1 MKSES
6 ILPAT
11 DYVSLSRRFL
21 DGSTSGFEDENDSI
35 WATLPSEERGE
46 TWEKI
51 LENDISVLLGT
62 AGSGKTTEVRQQVR
76 VLEEAGKNAFLLRLE
91 ALQDGSTANAF
102 DFDLKG
108 QAEKFE
114 KWKSTGKGGVLFL
127 DALDEARLPSARNVS
142 ALEMALNVVSREV
155 IRRQSPLRLV
165 VTSRPSEWF
174 GDRDERL
181 LKTFIRRKRY
191 TTHDGSANE
200 PSLKI
205 FQMGALNTTDIKKLA
220 NSRGINPAEFLEA
233 VNANLLS
240 GLIQQPL
247 DADMFLG
254 VWKKAKNEG
263 RASDQIFKSRCQ
275 VMNDLVTWRLEGR
288 QENRERVNIDIS
300 KARRAVAKLAAFGVV
315 SAQQDLT
322 VKELADEE
330 VSVAQILADNETSW
344 TGSELRELLT
354 CGLFQ
359 PSVGGRIRFAHREL
373 RDFLAAEHFDRS
385 MRSRAHSEQTIGVL
399 FAEGIGP
406 RSIPQSTEHVLGWLS
421 TFNSRVRE
429 IVAKTRPALLIETGD
444 PLALSL
450 GDKELV
456 LRNYAKLYETL
467 NVRPERVNR
476 GDIKRFAHGDLST
489 IVGELLDKS
498 SSLELTD
505 FLIKV
510 ARIGDMKPL
519 ATKLASY
526 VTNPDIEY
534 HTKGEACAALFEIGD
549 TTHRARVLAA
559 VLTDECPDLNGTDA
573 ARTWNMFQL
582 KALRYCFEEA
592 PLLDCIFL
600 LARLQS
606 EPSNSL
612 PTTSHYLIEVLGQVT
627 IPGKRSWLTILLR
640 FAFVG
645 RSEDCF
651 PTPITSERYQGFV
664 RAIIFLASV
673 LVSCDDTNPDDP
685 DMLDAVEIALSYTDL
700 NVYLNHKAPTRS
712 LVDGLRMRPD
722 IKYRLVDRRIA
733 LFADRKRNGRVPY
746 FAIHSLTLY
755 KWLEMGTFFEKS
767 DVLHYCKL
775 AGKAANQSKRTF
787 LLNLALTIQASL
799 DGCEKSDAW
808 DIYLKYLRKFGD
820 AEQRSQFGIR
830 GRLRRLL
837 HRVLHQH
844 QYEVLDWLGKQS
856 ERLQCWRSVKRKQR
870 IFRRERSDI
879 LAGEISDA
887 DAYWLYNKSPD
898 SLGPG
903 TICSIRK
910 DYGVDV
916 AEMLTSG
923 IREYWKTHD
932 ACYSDGRTYPSAIG
946 LAGIN
951 LDHSLNELP
960 TDTNLVRKAFRFSF
974 HELNGFPV
982 WVDELSRKFPSE
994 FCSEVKCALL
1004 EDFSKPKENND
1015 HHTSDCI
1022 SMIAN
1027 SSNYIRNLV
1036 GPLILKMMMKSMPEN
1051 PRDRMLCLDIAARA
1065 PKTEQNCLSRFLVLG
1080 FKQAWTQSDFPE
1092 TWVWLD
1098 ALLNANSREARN
1110 IFCTYFEDLE
1120 GADTANLF
1128 FEFLGR
1134 DEDKPSLEVD
1144 SDLVRSEYERDPLL
1158 LEWLVRAA
1166 FLVWPPEKDVVRER
1180 LYSPRKADYATR
1192 NRRGYVRL
1200 LGAIHTA
1207 EAHDSFRRLAKSKE
1221 LKDYRDEFLLRI
1233 DLMVRVAGRRP
1244 NLSPFQTIQFLND
1257 HSKAPSSVAEFR
1269 KLCNTHLET
1278 LLEKLH
1284 QSDDDEGAYYRRGS
1298 ASEDDLRNWMAAR
1311 LRDVGEHY
1319 YTVIREQEVAGE
1331 KRTDIRLYSQT
1342 DSLGN
1347 VSVEIKL
1354 ADMDHWSGDQ
1364 LVNTP
1369 DEQISRRYL
1378 LDPSSHTGIYVLV
1391 NAAKPRN
1398 KEVDDKGN
1406 IKRKEFSKK
1415 VAGTP
1420 VNFENLV
1427 EAVKEKCKGVND
1439 GLKGDKV
1446 VSLIARDISEK
1457 PSEMI

>member
-21 DGSTSGFEDENDSI
+21 DGSTSGFEDEDDSI
-35 WATLPSEERGE
+35 RATLPSEERGE

-62 AGSGKTTEVRQQVR
+62 AGSGKTTEVQQQVR
-76 VLEEAGKNAFLLRLE
+76 VLEEAGENAFFLKLG

-102 DFDLKG
+102 GFDLEG

-127 DALDEARLPSARNVS
+127 DALDEARPPSARNVS

-155 IRRQSPLRLV
+155 SRRQSPLRLV
-165 VTSRPSEWF
+165 VTSRPSEWL
-174 GDRDERL
+174 GDRDERH
-181 LKTFIRRKRY
+181 LKTFIRKTRY

-205 FQMGALNTTDIKKLA
+205 FQMGTLNITDIEKLA
-220 NSRGINPAEFLEA
+220 NSRSIDPDEFLEA
-233 VNANLLS
+233 VNANHLS
-240 GLIQQPL
+240 RLIQQPL

-254 VWKKAKNEG
+254 FWKKAKNEG

-315 SAQQDLT
+315 SDQQDLT
-322 VKELADEE
+322 DKELAVEE

-344 TGSELRELLT
+344 TGSERRELLT
-354 CGLFQ
+354 CGLFK
-359 PSVGGRIRFAHREL
+359 PSVGGRIRFANREL

-456 LRNYAKLYETL
+456 LRNYAKLYDTL

-476 GDIKRFAHGDLST
+476 DDIKRFAHGDLST
-489 IVGELLDKS
+489 IVGELLDKPS
-498 SSLELTD
+498 SPELTD

-519 ATKLASY
+519 APKLASY
-526 VTNPDIEY
+526 VTNPSIEY

-549 TTHRARVLAA
+549 TTHRAGVLAA

-582 KALRYCFEEA
+582 KALRYCFKEA
-592 PLLDCIFL
+592 TLLDCVFL
-600 LARLQS
+600 LARLRR

-612 PTTSHYLIEVLGQVT
+612 PTTSHYLIKVLNELT
-627 IPGKRSWLTILLR
+627 IPETRSWLTILLR

-651 PTPITSERYQGFV
+651 LTPITSERYQGFV

-673 LVSCDDTNPDDP
+673 LVSRDDTNPDDS

-700 NVYLNHKAPTRS
+700 NVFLSHKSPTRS
-712 LVDGLRMRPD
+712 LVDGLRIKPD
-722 IKYRLVDRRIA
+722 TKYRLVNRRID
-733 LFADRKRNGRVPY
+733 LFADRKRNGRIPY
-746 FAIHSLTLY
+746 FAIRSLRLY
-755 KWLEMGTFFEKS
+755 EWLEMGTFFDKS
-767 DVLHYCKL
+767 DVLYYCKL
-775 AGKAANQSKRTF
+775 VGKQETKFRRIF
-787 LLNLALTIQASL
+787 LLNLAKEIQTTLRGS
-799 DGCEKSDAW
+799 DGSDAY
-808 DIYLKYLRKFGD
+808 DIYLRYLKKFGND
-820 AEQRSQFGIR
+820 EQRRRSGIQ
-830 GRLRRLL
+830 GPIRRLISRARL
-837 HRVLHQH
+837 LY
-844 QYEVLDWLGKQS
+844 QYEVVDWLNKQND
-856 ERLQCWRSVKRKQR
+856 RFKKWRTDRNNSRAIGRRKQ
-870 IFRRERSDI
+870 EM
-879 LAGEISDA
+879 LAGDICLNEAQWI
-887 DAYWLYNKSPD
+887 YRKSPGE
-898 SLGPG
+898 LGVS
-903 TICSIRK
+903 TIRSIRE
-910 DYGVDV
+910 DYGDDI
-916 AEMLTSG
+916 AQMFRTG
-923 IREYWKTHD
+923 MREYWKTHD
-932 ACYSDGRTYPSAIG
+932 TCYADRGTDLGAIG

-951 LDHSLNELP
+951 LDHSLGELP
-960 TDTNLVRKAFRFSF
+960 IDTSLVRKAFRFSF
-974 HELNGFPV
+974 HGLNSFPV
-982 WVDELSRKFPSE
+982 WVEELARKFPNE
-994 FCSEVKCALL
+994 FCLEMKCALL
-1004 EDFSKPKENND
+1004 DDFKNPQVEED
-1015 HHTSDCI
+1015 HYTSDCI
-1022 SMIAN
+1022 SKIAY
-1027 SSNYIRNLV
+1027 SGIYTRNLIA
-1036 GPLILKMMMKSMPEN
+1036 PTLLKMMIKSLPRN
-1051 PRDRMLCLDIAARA
+1051 RRDRMLCLDIAARA
-1065 PKTEQNCLSRFLVLG
+1065 PNAKSNRLSRFLVSG
-1080 FKQAWTQSDFPE
+1080 FREAWTRFDFQE
-1092 TWVWLD
+1092 AWIWLD
-1098 ALLNANSREARN
+1098 ALLNANSKAAGN
-1110 IFCTYFEDLE
+1110 ILTKYFADLE
-1120 GADTANLF
+1120 AGGPKALF
-1128 FEFLGR
+1128 FEFIGR
-1134 DEDKPSLEVD
+1134 DEDIPALEYD
-1144 SDLVRSEYERDPLL
+1144 ADLVGGGYKRDPVL

-1166 FLVWPPEKDVVRER
+1166 FLTWPPEKDLEHEGV
-1180 LYSPRKADYATR
+1180 YSPGKKDYAAS
-1192 NRRGYVRL
+1192 NRRVYVNL
-1200 LGAIHTA
+1200 LGTIHTK
-1207 EAHDSFRRLAKSKE
+1207 EARDAFQRLAESKD
-1221 LKDYRDEFLLRI
+1221 LKHHRDEFLYQI
-1233 DLMVRVAGRRP
+1233 ELMFRATSRRP
-1244 NLSPFQTIQFLND
+1244 VLSSDEAIQFLND
-1257 HSKAPSSVAEFR
+1257 HSRAPSSFDEFR
-1269 KLCNTHLET
+1269 KLCNTHIET
-1278 LLEKLH
+1278 LLSDLH
-1284 QSDDDEGAYYRRGS
+1284 HGDADEGALYRRGS
-1298 ASEDDLRNWMAAR
+1298 ATESDLRNWLAAR
-1311 LRDVGEHY
+1311 LRDVGERY
-1319 YTVIREQEVAGE
+1319 YTVTREQEVAGE
-1331 KRTDIRLYSQT
+1331 KRPDLRLHSRIE
-1342 DSLGN
+1342 SLGN

-1398 KEVDDKGN
+1398 KEVDEKGN